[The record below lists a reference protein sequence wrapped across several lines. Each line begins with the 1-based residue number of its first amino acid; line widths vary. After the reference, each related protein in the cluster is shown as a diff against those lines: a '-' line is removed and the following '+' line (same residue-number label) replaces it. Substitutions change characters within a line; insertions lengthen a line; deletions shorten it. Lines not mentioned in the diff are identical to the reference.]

1 LSQGKKVTIKLTNIQ
16 DQSFNFSFSY
26 FKYPNIT
33 NIRMKV
39 DIYREKANSSR
50 ETQSPK
56 HHYPTKDTSQTHGS
70 HAFITLLQKLIK
82 ATNKWHL
89 R

>member
-1 LSQGKKVTIKLTNIQ
+1 
-16 DQSFNFSFSY
+16 
-26 FKYPNIT
+26 
-33 NIRMKV
+33 MKV